1 MSDSPVDTRAALAD
15 AEKAKLDRDFL
26 AEYYGNRI
34 TKRCVE
40 HLDVLAAHVRALAA
54 ELDAVRLERDGER
67 KAKELALAGLESVTE
82 LYDGK
87 KHECRTLTAER
98 DAERAKVA
106 KLRKAFRAVFPTPLP
121 DAVSDS
127 QVIVGRVN
135 AGDYRRALAAL
146 EESK

>member
-1 MSDSPVDTRAALAD
+1 VTIDTKAALAD
-15 AEKAKLDRDFL
+15 ADEFA
-26 AEYYGNRI
+26 RI
-34 TKRCVE
+34 TGGVAGSTLPGRMIG
-40 HLDVLAAHVRALAA
+40 HVRALAA
-54 ELDAVRLERDGER
+54 ELDAVRLDRDGER
-67 KAKELALAGLESVTE
+67 KAKELALKGMESVTE
-82 LYDGK
+82 LYDAK

-98 DAERAKVA
+98 DEERARVA

-146 EESK
+146 EETKS